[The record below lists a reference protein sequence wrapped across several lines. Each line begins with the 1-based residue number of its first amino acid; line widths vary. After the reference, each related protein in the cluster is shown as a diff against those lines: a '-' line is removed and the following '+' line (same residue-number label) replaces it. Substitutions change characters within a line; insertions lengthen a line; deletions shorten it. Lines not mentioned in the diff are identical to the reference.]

1 MERRWWIDGA
11 ITGVVLVVG
20 FGWALLMP
28 GDSALDP
35 FGVLLL
41 LAGVLPLLAYR
52 RAPLAVLAA
61 NVAVAAVYHLSDY
74 PHEALIPA
82 TMVAL
87 FAVARYGNRRRTLL
101 VFLVVITLTELGIFY
116 SAESGENTAFLAIDS
131 VGWVLVA
138 CVAGEAARLQHAYL
152 AAIVD
157 RAERAERSRD
167 EEARRQVTEERL
179 RIARDLHDLLAH
191 TITVI
196 QVQAG
201 VAAHLLAERK
211 AEPSTVIAA
220 LDTISDACVDARAE
234 LTATVGVLRSS
245 VAEPRAP
252 LPTLAQLGALAEPI
266 EAAGVAVRID
276 RTGRVRA
283 LAPAVELVGYR
294 IVQEA
299 LTNVAKHSGA
309 SAARVGLDYA
319 DDRLT
324 IRVTDNGRGTGS
336 TTTGLDSNRGMGNAT
351 TGFGIVGMTERAEA
365 IGGTLIAAGTNGGF
379 AVTADLPVADR
390 GEASPGV
397 VGKFPDAAAPVGTGR
412 DDFAGA
418 AS

>member
-11 ITGVVLVVG
+11 ITGVVLFIG

-28 GDSALDP
+28 GNSALDP
-35 FGVLLL
+35 LGVLLL
-41 LAGVLPLLAYR
+41 VAAVLPLLAYR
-52 RAPLAVLAA
+52 RAPLAVLLANFAA
-61 NVAVAAVYHLSDY
+61 ASVYHLADY

-87 FAVARYGNRRRTLL
+87 FAVARYGDRRRTVL
-101 VFLVVITLTELGIFY
+101 VSLVVIALTELGVVY
-116 SAESGENTAFLAIDS
+116 SAEPGENTAFLAIDS

-191 TITVI
+191 TVTVI

-211 AEPSTVIAA
+211 AEPATMIAA

-234 LTATVGVLRSS
+234 LAATVGVLRSA
-245 VAEPRAP
+245 VDEPRAP
-252 LPTLAQLGALAEPI
+252 LPTLAQLRTLAESLD
-266 EAAGVAVRID
+266 AAGVTVRIQ

-309 SAARVGLDYA
+309 TAAQVGLDYA

-324 IRVTDNGRGTGS
+324 IRVTDNGHGTPS
-336 TTTGLDSNRGMGNAT
+336 TAAKPEPGHGTSGTT

-365 IGGTLIAAGTNGGF
+365 IGGTLTAAGTTDGF
-379 AVTADLPVADR
+379 AVIADLPVADR
-390 GEASPGV
+390 GEAAVLGAFSDPAEPSG
-397 VGKFPDAAAPVGTGR
+397 AGR

>member
-11 ITGVVLVVG
+11 ITGVVLFVG

-35 FGVLLL
+35 LGVLLL
-41 LAGVLPLLAYR
+41 VAGVLPLLACR
-52 RAPLAVLAA
+52 RAPLAVLVA
-61 NVAVAAVYHLSDY
+61 NFAVAAVYHLSDY

-87 FAVARYGNRRRTLL
+87 FAVARYGDRRRT
-101 VFLVVITLTELGIFY
+101 VVVSLVVIALTELGICY
-116 SAESGENTAFLAIDS
+116 SAEAGENTVFLAIDS

-191 TITVI
+191 TVTVI

-211 AEPSTVIAA
+211 AEPATVIAA

-234 LTATVGVLRSS
+234 LAATVGVLRSA

-252 LPTLAQLGALAEPI
+252 LPTLAQLCALAEPL
-266 EAAGVAVRID
+266 EAVGVPVRIQ

-299 LTNVAKHSGA
+299 LTNVAKHAGA
-309 SAARVGLDYA
+309 TAARVDLDYA
-319 DDRLT
+319 DDRLR
-324 IRVTDNGRGTGS
+324 IRVTDNGHGTASATAGLGSDRGTGG
-336 TTTGLDSNRGMGNAT
+336 TT

-365 IGGTLIAAGTNGGF
+365 IGGTLTASGTAGGF

-390 GEASPGV
+390 GEAGPGV
-397 VGKFPDAAAPVGTGR
+397 LGAAPPAGAGR

>member
-1 MERRWWIDGA
+1 M
-11 ITGVVLVVG
+11 
-20 FGWALLMP
+20 
-28 GDSALDP
+28 
-35 FGVLLL
+35 
-41 LAGVLPLLAYR
+41 
-52 RAPLAVLAA
+52 
-61 NVAVAAVYHLSDY
+61 
-74 PHEALIPA
+74 
-82 TMVAL
+82 
-87 FAVARYGNRRRTLL
+87 
-101 VFLVVITLTELGIFY
+101 
-116 SAESGENTAFLAIDS
+116 
-131 VGWVLVA
+131 
-138 CVAGEAARLQHAYL
+138 
-152 AAIVD
+152 D

-167 EEARRQVTEERL
+167 EEAHRQVTEERL

-211 AEPSTVIAA
+211 AEPATVIAA
-220 LDTISDACVDARAE
+220 LDTISAACVDARAE
-234 LTATVGVLRSS
+234 LTATVGVLRSA

-252 LPTLAQLGALAEPI
+252 LPTLAQLGALAEPL
-266 EAAGVAVRID
+266 EAAGVAVRVH

-309 SAARVGLDYA
+309 SAARVDLDYA

-324 IRVTDNGRGTGS
+324 IRVTDNGRGTAS
-336 TTTGLDSNRGMGNAT
+336 TTTGLGSSHEIASIT

-365 IGGTLIAAGTNGGF
+365 IGGSLTAAGTSGGF
-379 AVTADLPVADR
+379 VVTADLPLADR
-390 GEASPGV
+390 GAAGPGLL
-397 VGKFPDAAAPVGTGR
+397 GKFPDPAEVQAGPT
-412 DDFAGA
+412 DFAGA